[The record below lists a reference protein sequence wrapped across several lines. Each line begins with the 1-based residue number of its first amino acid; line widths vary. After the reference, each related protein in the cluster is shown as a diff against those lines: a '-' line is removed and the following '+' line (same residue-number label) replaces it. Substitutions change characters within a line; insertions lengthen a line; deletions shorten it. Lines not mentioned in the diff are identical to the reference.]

1 MYWLLVQPV
10 NRRGAWRLFLELF
23 THREDNSRI
32 EKKEFEYCAYANE
45 IYTVWVLNSSVT
57 VMEHYF

>member
-1 MYWLLVQPV
+1 MQPV